1 MGICQCFQRLAR
13 SRSVTVKLAKTAIDI
28 HIYMRMKINH
38 RRQIWDILVRLQNF
52 YTYFCDSSLINIAL
66 DMKNTKNTCICRKS
80 TSWVAVVEFDRYIN
94 KNAKLDEILG
104 GAYLYLLLKINE
116 LRVMLG
122 FLTLTNLLHPRGE
135 KWAYSGL
142 VLSFCSKSF
151 FLRSS
156 LAIHKSSIWT
166 MRSNNVS
173 IGYNWVEF
181 SGGGCFGICSKRM
194 RRVKLD
200 TGCFI

>member
-1 MGICQCFQRLAR
+1 MFTRDIFQ
-13 SRSVTVKLAKTAIDI
+13 
-28 HIYMRMKINH
+28 KILPNSHFASMSNH
-38 RRQIWDILVRLQNF
+38 WWSLKIVREKSAN
-52 YTYFCDSSLINIAL
+52 FCDSSLINISL
-66 DMKNTKNTCICRKS
+66 DMKNTCICRKS

-151 FLRSS
+151 SLRSS
-156 LAIHKSSIWT
+156 LAS
-166 MRSNNVS
+166 
-173 IGYNWVEF
+173 YP
-181 SGGGCFGICSKRM
+181 
-194 RRVKLD
+194 
-200 TGCFI
+200 